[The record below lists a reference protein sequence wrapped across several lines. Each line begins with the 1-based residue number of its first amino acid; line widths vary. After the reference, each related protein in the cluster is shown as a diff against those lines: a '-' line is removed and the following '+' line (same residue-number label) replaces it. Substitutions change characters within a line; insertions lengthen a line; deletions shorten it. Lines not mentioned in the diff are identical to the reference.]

1 MPRPATRDRKE
12 RFVQS
17 FGDGFGAQAVAAMV
31 RRHGLAW
38 LTNDQVDEI
47 VSDTI
52 DAAKSRARSVIRNRR
67 IIRRALR

>member
-1 MPRPATRDRKE
+1 MTRPATRDRKE

-31 RRHGLAW
+31 RRYGLAW

-47 VSDTI
+47 VFDTVA
-52 DAAKSRARSVIRNRR
+52 AAKVENRRVVRNRR
-67 IIRRALR
+67 IIRSALR